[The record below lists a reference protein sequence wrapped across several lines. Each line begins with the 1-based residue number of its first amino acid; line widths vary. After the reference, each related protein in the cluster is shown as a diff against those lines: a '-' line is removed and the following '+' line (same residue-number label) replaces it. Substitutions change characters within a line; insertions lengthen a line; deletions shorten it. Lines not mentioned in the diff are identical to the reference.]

1 MAFDYDRLNRLSI
14 ESIYERFRYDTN
26 DTVSEVQED
35 GYFELDKFNLK
46 NNTAPIIECKCSNG
60 TVIVSVNEQTQAV
73 VTMAVSSE
81 SGGVSNVS
89 ESSGGYGV
97 YGDTQYTSTPLV
109 VTSGATVKLSNN
121 AGSVIEELPAG
132 SNGFYDGSV
141 ITPDALGDAY
151 IVRLGFEASSSINN
165 GALNVAVDISAAGDG
180 SIVIS
185 GDPERMIRGS
195 NTYQRYSISLPIFC
209 RETFVANG
217 GHVLF
222 SAVDGNISVRNISFF
237 ITKLYS
243 GA

>member
-1 MAFDYDRLNRLSI
+1 MAFIQFKFDRATYQTRGIFNTYV
-14 ESIYERFRYDTN
+14 YETEDSASELLTAGYFDACRFKG
-26 DTVSEVQED
+26 ED
-35 GYFELDKFNLK
+35 GWLGGAIKALTSDGFIDLQI
-46 NNTAPIIECKCSNG
+46 TSSGVVVSAP
-60 TVIVSVNEQTQAV
+60 VIS
-73 VTMAVSSE
+73 
-81 SGGVSNVS
+81 
-89 ESSGGYGV
+89 SSGGYGV

-109 VTSGATVKLSNN
+109 VSNGTTVKLSNN

-132 SNGFYDGSV
+132 SDGFYDGSV

-151 IVRLGFEASSSINN
+151 IVRLGFEAASSINQ
-165 GALNVAVDISAAGDG
+165 GAFNVAVDISAAGDG

-209 RETFVANG
+209 RETFITNG

-237 ITKLYS
+237 IVKLYS

>member
-1 MAFDYDRLNRLSI
+1 MAFSQQKFDRATYQTRGIFNTYV
-14 ESIYERFRYDTN
+14 YETTDSASDVLAAGYFDACRF
-26 DTVSEVQED
+26 EGED
-35 GYFELDKFNLK
+35 GWLGGAIKALTSDGFVDLQI
-46 NNTAPIIECKCSNG
+46 TSSGVVVIAP
-60 TVIVSVNEQTQAV
+60 V
-73 VTMAVSSE
+73 VTSSD
-81 SGGVSNVS
+81 
-89 ESSGGYGV
+89 GYGV
-97 YGDTQYTSTPLV
+97 YTDDEYTSTPLV
-109 VTSGATVKLSNN
+109 VSNGTTVKLSNN

-132 SNGFYDGSV
+132 SSGFYDGSV

-151 IVRLGFEASSSINN
+151 IVRLGFEAASSINQ
-165 GALNVAVDISAAGDG
+165 GAFNVAVDISETGDG

-209 RETFVANG
+209 REAFIANG